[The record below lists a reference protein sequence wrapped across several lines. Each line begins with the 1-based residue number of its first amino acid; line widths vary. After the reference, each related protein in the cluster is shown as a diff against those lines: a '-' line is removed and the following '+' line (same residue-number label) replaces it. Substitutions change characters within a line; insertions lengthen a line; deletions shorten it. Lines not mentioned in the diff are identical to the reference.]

1 MPTTSMMRIDALKNA
16 PDRAGR
22 YWVTFSD
29 GTKLGL
35 YRQTVED
42 FGLYPGKELDDEEF
56 ARLGVEAGKMSAK
69 MRAVRIV
76 SASSV
81 SKRDLEQR
89 LVRKGEDPEQ
99 ARAAVEWMSDLHLV
113 DDRATAEQVVR
124 SCISKGYGLQRAKQA
139 LYEKQIPKAYWDE
152 VLEDYPDQLGKIQD
166 FLRARLD
173 ADSDEKQKKRAIDAL
188 IRRGHSYGVIK
199 KALESLSFDT
209 EDMFED

>member
-42 FGLYPGKELDDEEF
+42 FGLYPGKELDEQEF
-56 ARLGVEAGKMSAK
+56 ARLGEEAGKMSAK

-81 SKRDLEQR
+81 SKRDLQQR

-99 ARAAVEWMSDLHLV
+99 ARAAVEWMSDVHLV
-113 DDRATAEQVVR
+113 DDRATAEQVENSLLKNIPDEYLAHAHHWILLHGRYVCTAR
-124 SCISKGYGLQRAKQA
+124 NPRCGECIISDLCRAK
-139 LYEKQIPKAYWDE
+139 KQGE
-152 VLEDYPDQLGKIQD
+152 
-166 FLRARLD
+166 
-173 ADSDEKQKKRAIDAL
+173 
-188 IRRGHSYGVIK
+188 
-199 KALESLSFDT
+199 
-209 EDMFED
+209 